1 MGCVTINVQGIYT
14 WIPQSE
20 TGDDNVLKKKR
31 IQGIGEQIYA
41 VRRNVKR

>member
-1 MGCVTINVQGIYT
+1 MDSPIRNR
-14 WIPQSE
+14 
-20 TGDDNVLKKKR
+20 DDNVLKKKR